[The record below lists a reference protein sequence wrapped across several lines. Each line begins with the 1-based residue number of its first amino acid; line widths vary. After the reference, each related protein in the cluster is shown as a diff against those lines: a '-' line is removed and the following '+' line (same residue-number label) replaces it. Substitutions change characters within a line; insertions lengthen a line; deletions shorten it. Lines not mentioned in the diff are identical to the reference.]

1 MSQYPY
7 SQKIKILSF
16 VCIIL
21 VLYIHSGFHDYPN
34 EIHGMAFN
42 FKLQNFISGMFGRC
56 AVPLFY
62 AISGFLFFIG
72 LNDGNR
78 VDYTKLL
85 LKIKKRVKTLLVPY
99 LIACLFPAVFSLGLE
114 FIPGVGRFV
123 NGGNFSDNFDRSVSD
138 FICFIYLDSGS
149 GTPYAFH
156 LWFLRDLIFIV
167 VLSPI
172 LLYAVSKV
180 GKYFF
185 CGILF
190 VMNYF
195 SIPILPI
202 YGMFWFVFGL
212 CFLDKM
218 SNIKSIYVPIVFL
231 VFCIFEMLY
240 PSACWGYAKIPIIVI
255 GIVSIWILYDMVCPD
270 GFDIKR
276 HYLLLTAC
284 GYTFFIYLFHE
295 PTLNI
300 VRTLLVIPFHNSGFG
315 FAFSYLVSPW
325 IFAIIWIMVGMFFKK
340 VTPNLY
346 NVCVGGR

>member
-1 MSQYPY
+1 MSQYL

-42 FKLQNFISGMFGRC
+42 FKLQDFISGMLGRC

-62 AISGFLFFIG
+62 AISGYLFFLRGGGGTIP
-72 LNDGNR
+72 
-78 VDYTKLL
+78 DYKKLWV
-85 LKIKKRVKTLLVPY
+85 KIKKRVRTLLIPY
-99 LIACLFPAVFSLGLE
+99 LIACLFPIVFGLVLE
-114 FIPGVGRFV
+114 YIPGVGRFV
-123 NGGNFSDNFDRSVSD
+123 NGGSVSDNFYKPILDLLY
-138 FICFIYLDSGS
+138 IIYIDSGS

-180 GKYFF
+180 GKYSV

-202 YGMFWFVFGL
+202 YGMLWFVFGL
-212 CFLDKM
+212 CFLEKM
-218 SNIKSIYVPIVFL
+218 SVLKSMAIPLLFIMLCV
-231 VFCIFEMLY
+231 FEMIY
-240 PSACWGYAKIPIIVI
+240 PHEYWGDIKIPVIMI
-255 GIVSIWILYDMVCPD
+255 GIVSIWILYDRFCSND
-270 GFDIKR
+270 FDIKGHR
-276 HYLLLTAC
+276 FLMTAC

-295 PTLNI
+295 PTLNV
-300 VRTLLVIPFHNSGFG
+300 VRKLLVLPFNHSSFG

-325 IFAIIWIMVGMFFKK
+325 IFAIIWILVGMFLKK
-340 VTPNLY
+340 VTPSLY